1 MSAAKWMRMGSLVFL
16 GFFMAMSV
24 VVFTQPA
31 TTYAAPKTINL
42 KFAYWMPT
50 KHTLH
55 RVFVKYA
62 KEVEELTK
70 GRVKITLYPGGALG
84 KPREQWDMALGGI
97 ADISFFMPGY
107 TAGRFPLTTVFDLPL
122 VVGGSTKVNTAV
134 AQDVFG
140 RYLAPEYKAAKM
152 LFFFVSEPFTIHTS
166 KKKIQTLADIK
177 GLKIRSSGAV
187 QSATVKLLGG
197 SPVTMPI
204 TEVYTSMEKGVID
217 GVYTAFTAMVSF
229 RIYDVSKYS
238 ILAGLSATPM
248 AVAMNLKKFNSL
260 PPDIQKILDDL
271 RMRYAFEAAA
281 SYDED
286 YVKAIELG
294 RSRGKDVYP
303 LQAAELKRWGNALDP
318 IYSKW
323 EKDMKA
329 KGLPGS
335 EALAAVRQLMG
346 R

>member
-1 MSAAKWMRMGSLVFL
+1 MLVAKWRKLGTLVLL
-16 GFFMAMSV
+16 GLFVAAMV
-24 VVFTQPA
+24 VVVNMPA
-31 TTYAAPKTINL
+31 TASAKTINL

-62 KEVEELTK
+62 KEVEALTK

-84 KPREQWDMALGGI
+84 KPREQWDLALGGI

-107 TAGRFPLTTVFDLPL
+107 TAGRFPLSTVFDLPL
-122 VVGGSTKVNTAV
+122 VGGGSTKVNTAI
-134 AQDVFG
+134 AQDVFD

-166 KKKIQTLADIK
+166 KKKIVTLDDLK

-187 QSATVKLLGG
+187 QSATLKQLGA

-217 GVYTAFTAMVSF
+217 GVFTAFTAMRSF
-229 RIYDVSKYS
+229 RLYEVSKYS
-238 ILAGLSATPM
+238 IHAGLSATPM

-260 PPDIQKILDDL
+260 PPDIRKILDGL
-271 RMRYAFEAAA
+271 RTRYAFESATA
-281 SYDED
+281 YDED
-286 YVKAIELG
+286 YIKAIELG
-294 RSRGKDVYP
+294 KSQGKDIYP
-303 LQAAELKRWGNALDP
+303 LQSAEMA
-318 IYSKW
+318 KW
-323 EKDMKA
+323 AKTLAPVYVKWSADMKA

-335 EALAAVRQLMG
+335 EALATIRQLMG